1 MAFTMAAQLANMVFA
16 TSEFQG
22 KGAGSS
28 ASGSGTGVKKEFT
41 DFMEVSRL
49 RRWD

>member
-1 MAFTMAAQLANMVFA
+1 MVFA

-28 ASGSGTGVKKEFT
+28 GSGSGTGVKKEFT
-41 DFMEVSRL
+41 DFMEVSGAGIEA
-49 RRWD
+49 RRENVNWVFL